1 MASLYR
7 FVVVGVV
14 QTSSIFP
21 VSDSRVEEE
30 ELALGLEEVVGL
42 LADLH

>member
-1 MASLYR
+1 MESLYR
-7 FVVVGVV
+7 FVVVSGV

-21 VSDSRVEEE
+21 VSDSLVAG